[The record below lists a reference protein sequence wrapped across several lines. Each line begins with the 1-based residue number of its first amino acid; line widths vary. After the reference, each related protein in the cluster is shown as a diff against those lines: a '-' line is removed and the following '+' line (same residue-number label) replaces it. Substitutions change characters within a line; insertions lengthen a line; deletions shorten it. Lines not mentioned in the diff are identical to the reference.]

1 MKRRDGILTFRLPDE
16 EKAKLALFAEQ
27 QDRSLSDLAV
37 LAVRDLIAKL
47 DGGMEPPKEEPKAPR
62 KKK

>member
-47 DGGMEPPKEEPKAPR
+47 EGGMEPPKEEPKTPR